1 MKPSFLNGLGG
12 AGGRL
17 LLFAAAVAAVLL
29 LSAVALLSVV
39 PAAGYTRLELADAEA
54 GRKIFTALL
63 PDGREAVLKWRNSL
77 FGLDVTEVLTARR
90 GIMVLT
96 RVTFAIPGG
105 PPPPEVTPAD
115 LDDLYHTG
123 GPFTVRAL
131 EKPIQQV
138 TYRVSEIGNP
148 NMRIGNRVVDFKKEV
163 GFGGAIALSASPPST
178 LTVLRQY

>member
-1 MKPSFLNGLGG
+1 M
-12 AGGRL
+12 
-17 LLFAAAVAAVLL
+17 LLFATAVSGILL
-29 LSAVALLSVV
+29 LSAAALLPVV
-39 PAAGYTRLELADAEA
+39 PAAGYTRLELADAEG

-63 PDGREAVLKWRNSL
+63 PDGQEAVLKWRNSL
-77 FGLDVTEVLTARR
+77 FGLDVTEVFTARN

-96 RVTFAIPGG
+96 RVTFALPGG

-148 NMRIGNRVVDFKKEV
+148 NMRIGIRVVDFKKEV
-163 GFGGAIALSASPPST
+163 GFGGAVCLRASSPSR
-178 LTVLRQY
+178 LAVISCDF